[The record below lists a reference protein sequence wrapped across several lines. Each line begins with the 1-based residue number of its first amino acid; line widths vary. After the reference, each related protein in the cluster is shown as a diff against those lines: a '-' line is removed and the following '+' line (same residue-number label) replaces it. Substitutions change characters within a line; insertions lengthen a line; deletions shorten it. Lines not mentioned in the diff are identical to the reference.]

1 MSQGGL
7 LQEMDAHSSGA
18 SRIRY
23 RRMARLMR
31 ALANESRL
39 IIVDRLS
46 RGECCVCELAELTGL
61 DQSTV
66 SRHMSRLESSN
77 VVGRERRGQHVYFRL
92 AAPWVKEFLDS
103 LSPVAGPDDDPAES
117 DSPTA
122 GPDEEDC

>member
-1 MSQGGL
+1 MC
-7 LQEMDAHSSGA
+7 AHG
-18 SRIRY
+18 RENGRNRY
-23 RRMARLMR
+23 RSMARLMR

-77 VVGRERRGQHVYFRL
+77 VVERERRGQHVYFRL
-92 AAPWVKEFLDS
+92 VALWVKELLDS
-103 LSPVAGPDDDPAES
+103 HSPAAGPRRAPMDS
-117 DSPTA
+117 HSPTA
-122 GPDEEDC
+122 DPDKDTNENRP